1 MTLVRELSRR
11 AGRPADEAEVRAAL
25 APLSAAQ
32 EAALRKL
39 GKGAPPATPLGP
51 RAWADIARGTSAA
64 VAAARELGGF
74 YELQAERDA
83 LASMVASVRAQKPA
97 LSEEEEAEDARD
109 SAGEDDERE
118 DRGDDDISGL
128 DDDADSDDDEAPA
141 KPAPARAAAKAPR
154 DPFDDEPLPSPA
166 KASRKAA
173 SAKAAGKVRPP
184 PDAIDRVL
192 AGAPVAAKPLP
203 PADKKARA
211 AAYEERS
218 QQVLTLFAYHRDSP
232 LVARA
237 LGMSMDQLEQEVDL
251 LKIRRQ
257 SRALLRGTDIELPK
271 AASRAG
277 AAASEPV
284 RRRAAGSKE
293 AAKKAEKEAK
303 EAEAQARAVLAAA
316 KAAAPEP
323 EPVREEVEE
332 LPPPP
337 PRGRL
342 PVKPAPGQAEP
353 LKALLR
359 EVGPRRKVLCEKLG
373 TGRSPLSTAA
383 LLARFRAAGLEREF
397 GQRERD
403 LVRALLSRHRG
414 ALAPAAEELGL
425 SPKELQDVVRER
437 GLTREVETL
446 RDQQRRDA
454 REAKWPQGRIELWL
468 RQGVWLTDLG
478 LWDEL
483 DKEIDTRVRLAWKGL
498 PPAGKKRSAL
508 LARNLR
514 IAPADAEALVVKLKL
529 T

>member
-11 AGRPADEAEVRAAL
+11 AGRPAEEAEVRAAL
-25 APLSAAQ
+25 APLSAGQ
-32 EAALRKL
+32 VAALRKA

-51 RAWADIARGTSAA
+51 HAWADIARGTSAA

-83 LASMVASVRAQKPA
+83 LASMVAAVRAQQPA
-97 LSEEEEAEDARD
+97 RSEEEEAEDARD

-118 DRGDDDISGL
+118 DRRDDDLTEVEERGASPDSG
-128 DDDADSDDDEAPA
+128 AAVEPPA
-141 KPAPARAAAKAPR
+141 RPAASRAAAKAPR

-166 KASRKAA
+166 KAARKSA
-173 SAKAAGKVRPP
+173 SAKAANRLRQP

-192 AGAPVAAKPLP
+192 VGAPIAAKPLP
-203 PADKKARA
+203 LSDRKARA
-211 AAYEERS
+211 AALEERS
-218 QQVLTLFAYHRDSP
+218 QQLLTLFAYHRDSP

-237 LGMSMDQLEQEVDL
+237 MGMSMDQLEQEVEL
-251 LKIRRQ
+251 LKLRRQ
-257 SRALLRGTDIELPK
+257 SRALLRGTDVELPK

-277 AAASEPV
+277 APASEPV

-293 AAKKAEKEAK
+293 AARKAK
-303 EAEAQARAVLAAA
+303 EAEAEARAVLAAA
-316 KAAAPEP
+316 KAAEP
-323 EPVREEVEE
+323 ELEPEAEE

-342 PVKPAPGQAEP
+342 SVKPAPGQAEP

-359 EVGPRRKVLCEKLG
+359 EVGPRRKQLCEKLG

-414 ALAPAAEELGL
+414 ALAPAAEELDL
-425 SPKELQDVVRER
+425 SAKELQDVVRER

-446 RDQQRRDA
+446 RDQQRRSA

-468 RQGVWLTDLG
+468 RQGEWLADLG

-514 IAPADAEALVVKLKL
+514 IAPADAEALVDKLKL
-529 T
+529 A